1 MAFNLCGC
9 GGTFDRLHDGHKL
22 LLRTAFKLGKNVAV
36 GLTTEELLKSKIMK
50 EKIQSYETRKQN
62 IINFVE
68 SINPEYVKHLI
79 IIPLKEPSGPAGT
92 DASLDV
98 HVSSEETFTGAL
110 KINEERAKRGLN
122 KMILVIVPI
131 ILDEQ
136 GKKLSST
143 EIRKGI
149 E

>member
-1 MAFNLCGC
+1 
-9 GGTFDRLHDGHKL
+9 
-22 LLRTAFKLGKNVAV
+22 
-36 GLTTEELLKSKIMK
+36 MK

-68 SINPEYVKHLI
+68 SINPEYIKHLF

-92 DASLDV
+92 DAGLDV

-110 KINEERAKRGLN
+110 KINEERAKRGLK

-131 ILDEQ
+131 ILDKQ

-143 EIRKGI
+143 EIRKAI